1 MSRFRVLWLVAALAT
16 FSACTRAPSRAA
28 PAVECVEPLAGAV
41 GSLDDAEM
49 KLRFADNPDGN
60 VLVVRLPGVKYPDE
74 VDPRPLVYANI
85 VDGEELTVGTGDAK
99 GDCGSESRSRFDVPV
114 VLDKALK
121 GRELRIRVQQF
132 RLPLRS
138 TPALPVEFLV
148 RDAASNTET
157 PIGTCSGEVRAGAPI
172 AVRVVAPSYARVGQP
187 IGIRIASLDRWGN
200 ASTDPGEL
208 RLEINGERP
217 NLPPLRTDANGVAT
231 INWSP
236 EKNGV
241 FRFGIIRRE
250 GQQELEIGR
259 SNPIVVDDAPR
270 SGLLLWG
277 DPHSHTG
284 YSDGFTTETP
294 GGAYR
299 YARDT
304 AFLDFAAVTDHVEAI
319 WGCAMSHDQ
328 WESLMDA
335 AETWNAPGRFV
346 TFAGYEWTA
355 SFPFGGVKSETEG
368 HAHLLFPGRS
378 VRCGATQPECATFDA
393 LLDFMRPHDAI
404 VIRHHTCANWAPVA
418 FSGRPDPASPVVE
431 VTSSH
436 GSCECVSCPGR
447 MPESTLDPKSDVRT
461 ALLSGPHYGLVGGSD
476 NHNARPGST
485 NYFRKLP
492 IILDTGGITALV
504 ADRFDR
510 AGILDALRARRAYAT
525 TGARIV
531 VEFTAG
537 DVAIGGVL
545 PTGAE
550 AKGRFVVHGTNIVRA
565 TTVFRGDLG
574 DQSIRVVAAEV
585 PGMMDV
591 EGEWRDPSPPARG
604 FYYLRVEQVDGEMA
618 WTSPIYVGPED
629 QGESSAAPNS

>member
-1 MSRFRVLWLVAALAT
+1 MNYLRAWWLPIFAVCVAACART
-16 FSACTRAPSRAA
+16 AA
-28 PAVECVEPLAGAV
+28 PPPPIVTCVDPLAGSV
-41 GSLDDAEM
+41 GSLDDAEIT
-49 KLRFADNPDGN
+49 LRFADQPSGD
-60 VLVVRLPGVKYPDE
+60 VLVVRLPGAKYPDE
-74 VDPRPLVYANI
+74 VDPRPLVYANV
-85 VDGEELTVGTGDAK
+85 VDGGELTVGTGDAK

-114 VLDKALK
+114 VLEKSVKDHD
-121 GRELRIRVQQF
+121 LRIRVQQY

-138 TPALPVEFLV
+138 TPALPVEFVL
-148 RDAASNTET
+148 RDAATKTET
-157 PIGTCSGEVRAGAPI
+157 TIGTCSGEVRAGAPI
-172 AVRVVAPSYARVGQP
+172 AVRVVAPSYARLGQP

-217 NLPPLRTDANGVAT
+217 NLPPLRTDENGVAT

-250 GQQELEIGR
+250 GERELEIGR
-259 SNPIVVDDAPR
+259 SNPIVVDDALR
-270 SGLLLWG
+270 EGTLLWG

-328 WESLMDA
+328 WESLMES

-346 TFAGYEWTA
+346 AFAGYEWTA
-355 SFPFGGVKSETEG
+355 SFPFGGVKSEAEG
-368 HAHLLFPGRS
+368 HAHLLFPGRA
-378 VRCGATQPECATFDA
+378 VRCGSNQPECATLDG
-393 LLDFMRPHDAI
+393 LLDFMRPHQPV
-404 VIRHHTCANWAPVA
+404 VIRHHTCANWAPAV
-418 FSGRPDPASPVVE
+418 FSGRVDSQTPVVE

-436 GSCECVSCPGR
+436 GNCECVSCPGR
-447 MPESTLDPKSDVRT
+447 MPESSMDPKNDVRT

-492 IILDTGGITALV
+492 LILDTGGITALS
-504 ADRFDR
+504 ARRFDR
-510 AGILDALRARRAYAT
+510 EGILEALRARRTYAT

-537 DVAIGGVL
+537 ETSMGGVL
-545 PTGAE
+545 PAGAE
-550 AKGRFVVHGTNIVRA
+550 AKGRFTVHGTNVIGA
-565 TTVFRGDLG
+565 ATVFRGDLD
-574 DQSIRVVAAEV
+574 DQSIRVVTAEV
-585 PGMMDV
+585 PGVLDF
-591 EGEWRDPSPPARG
+591 EAEWRDPSPPARG

-618 WTSPIYVGPED
+618 WTSPIRIGPVD
-629 QGESSAAPNS
+629 QGDAVVSPSS

>member
-1 MSRFRVLWLVAALAT
+1 MKGLRAWWLPILVAGVVACSRS
-16 FSACTRAPSRAA
+16 SAPIS
-28 PAVECVEPLAGAV
+28 PAVTCVDPLAGVV
-41 GSLDDAEM
+41 GAMDDAEIT
-49 KLRFADNPDGN
+49 LRFADHPAAD
-60 VLVVRLPGVKYPDE
+60 VLVVRLPGAKYPDE

-85 VDGEELTVGTGDAK
+85 VDGDELKVGTGDAR

-114 VLDKALK
+114 VLDKSVKA
-121 GRELRIRVQQF
+121 RDVRIRVQQY

-138 TPALPVEFLV
+138 TPALPVEFVL
-148 RDAASNTET
+148 RDAKTRTET
-157 PIGTCSGEVRAGAPI
+157 PIGACTGEVRAGAPI
-172 AVRVVAPSYARVGQP
+172 AVRVVGPSYARVGQP

-200 ASTDPGEL
+200 ASGNPGEL

-217 NLPPLRTDANGVAT
+217 DLPPMRTDENGVAT

-241 FRFGIIRRE
+241 YRFGIIRRE

-259 SNPIVVDDAPR
+259 SNPIVVDDTPR
-270 SGLLLWG
+270 EEMLLWG

-299 YARDT
+299 YARDS

-319 WGCAMSHDQ
+319 WGCAMNHDQ
-328 WESLMDA
+328 WESLMEA
-335 AETWNAPGRFV
+335 AEAWNAPGRFV

-368 HAHLLFPGRS
+368 HAHLLFPGRA
-378 VRCGATQPECATFDA
+378 VRCGSNQPECATFDG
-393 LLDFMRPHDAI
+393 LLDFMRPHHPV
-404 VIRHHTCANWAPVA
+404 VIRHHTCANWAPVV
-418 FSGRPDPASPVVE
+418 FSGRSDPQTPVVE

-447 MPESTLDPKSDVRT
+447 MPESSMDPRNDVRT

-492 IILDTGGITALV
+492 IILDTGGITALG
-504 ADRFDR
+504 ARRFDR
-510 AGILDALRARRAYAT
+510 EGILEALRTRRTYAT

-537 DVAIGGVL
+537 DVAMGGVL
-545 PTGAE
+545 PTAGE
-550 AKGRFVVHGTNIVRA
+550 VKGRFVIHGTNIVSA
-565 TTVFRGDLG
+565 ATVFRGDLG
-574 DQSIRVVAAEV
+574 DQSIRVVLAEV
-585 PGMMDV
+585 PGVMDV
-591 EGEWRDPSPPARG
+591 ALDWRDPSPPARG

-618 WTSPIYVGPED
+618 WTSPIRIGPVD
-629 QGESSAAPNS
+629 QGDAVAAPNS